1 MIGSKV
7 EPITKRLPGE
17 TELQYITRLG
27 DKKYEGLI
35 DMTWPELAECI
46 NKELNDNPDEYVT
59 DSVFRKKYA
68 LVRKFREDFGDAT
81 QSADA
86 EELKELRRELEKER
100 VKVRDERNEYRR
112 LLREQ
117 ARKESYMEQF
127 IRSIT
132 EAADSH
138 ALEYEDNARFHGTIT
153 SDKDM
158 IIPLSDVHAG
168 IDINNFWNEYNEDVL
183 KKRLNHYLDRIFE
196 IQLTNGCQNAY
207 VLLSEL
213 ISGSIHS
220 TLRIENNQDLV
231 DQFLMVCDYIADF
244 IAALSYRFNE
254 VNVYV
259 APGNHSRITPNIK
272 ESLDH
277 ENFDNLVIPFL
288 GAKLQNFKNVT
299 FHTNDIEQGIA
310 MFAVRGMN
318 VAFVHGDKDTPDNV
332 IDNLIQLTGIKW
344 DLILLGHR
352 HTNAYM
358 TRSNVKVVQTGC
370 LSGTD
375 SFAISKRLNNYPEQ
389 TVLVI
394 DEEEGLDCIYDVK
407 FKN

>member
-127 IRSIT
+127 VRSIT
-132 EAADSH
+132 DAADSH

-158 IIPLSDVHAG
+158 IINLSDIHAG
-168 IDINNFWNEYNEDVL
+168 LKIDSFWNKYDENVL
-183 KKRLNHYLDRIFE
+183 KQRLNHYLDRIFE
-196 IQLTNGCQNAY
+196 IQLTHGCQNAF
-207 VLLSEL
+207 VVCTELLSGL
-213 ISGSIHS
+213 IHNE
-220 TLRIENNQDLV
+220 LRIENNQDLI
-231 DQFLMVCDYIADF
+231 DQFLMVTDYIADF
-244 IAALSYRFNE
+244 LAAISYRFNE

-259 APGNHSRITPNIK
+259 APGNHSRIVANK
-272 ESLDH
+272 NDSLAH
-277 ENFDNLVIPFL
+277 ENMDNLVVPYL
-288 GAKLQNFKNVT
+288 KAKLQNFKNIT
-299 FHTNDIEQGIA
+299 LHDNDIEQGIA
-310 MFAVRGMN
+310 MFSVRHLN
-318 VAFVHGDKDTPDNV
+318 CAAVHGDLDNPDTVMDK
-332 IDNLIQLTGIKW
+332 LIHLTGIKFHI
-344 DLILLGHR
+344 ILLGHR
-352 HTNAYM
+352 HTNGM
-358 TRSNVKVVQTGC
+358 WTNSNTKIVQSGC
-370 LSGTD
+370 LSGSD
-375 SFAISKRLNNYPEQ
+375 SFAIRGRYNNYPEQ
-389 TVLVI
+389 AVLVI
-394 DEEEGLDCIYDVK
+394 DEKEGLDCIYDVK
-407 FKN
+407 FKD